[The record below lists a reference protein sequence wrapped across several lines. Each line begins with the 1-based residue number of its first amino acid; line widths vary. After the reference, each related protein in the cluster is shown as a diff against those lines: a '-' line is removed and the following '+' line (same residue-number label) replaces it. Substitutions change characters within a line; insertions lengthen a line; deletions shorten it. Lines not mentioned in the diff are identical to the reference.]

1 MKSIIPYEHDIV
13 FDTKIAEIT
22 SISLEHDDS
31 IKDTE
36 ISGDFIVSGD
46 YKVHAISVNK
56 EPFKYRLPFA
66 IELADNIIRDSI
78 NYDINDFTYEI
89 KNGNTLTVKIEVV
102 LEAEEVEDD
111 PPVIPGPL
119 PTVASEKVIEPIEKE
134 QLKPV
139 EALSNETKKEEALTR
154 EINALITDNA
164 VKESENNHVTK
175 SEELLLNSGMGSEN
189 TYITYHIH
197 IIKETDSIESIC
209 SEYKVSKELLQ
220 EYNDLKEFKI
230 GSKILIPELKDE

>member
-22 SISLEHDDS
+22 SISLEHEDS

-66 IELADNIIRDSI
+66 IELADNMIRDSI

-89 KNGNTLTVKIEVV
+89 KNNNTLTVKIEVI
-102 LEAEEVEDD
+102 LEADEVEED
-111 PPVIPGPL
+111 PPVIPGPM
-119 PTVASEKVIEPIEKE
+119 PAVASITPPAEKTTDVSDISPETSK
-134 QLKPV
+134 
-139 EALSNETKKEEALTR
+139 ETKLTR
-154 EINALITDNA
+154 EINDLITEP
-164 VKESENNHVTK
+164 KEEQKSPTNVSED
-175 SEELLLNSGMGSEN
+175 LLINTSMGSEN
-189 TYITYHIH
+189 TYITYHLY

-209 SEYKVSKELLQ
+209 NEYKVSKELLQ

-230 GSKILIPELKDE
+230 GNKILIPEIKDE